1 MAFGNEMGRA
11 YFFQMEAN
19 IPMSEVNTK
28 GLTLQDTI
36 LSSEPNKMGGG
47 SDMGEIEY
55 IFLFPF
61 SNSFCSFF
69 SDWSITFFV

>member
-55 IFLFPF
+55 IFYYMSKFLLHLKQ
-61 SNSFCSFF
+61 CL
-69 SDWSITFFV
+69 I